1 MIRKEEVMGR
11 FFLTGDTHGNFNRID
26 YFCKRFETS
35 KEDIL
40 CILGD
45 AGINY
50 YLNKKDYM
58 LKQVLQDMPIT
69 FFCIHGNHEERPFN
83 ISTYITKKWNG
94 GTVYYEEEFPNIL
107 FAKDGEIYNIN
118 GKSILVIGGAYSV
131 DKEYRLLKGWSWFK
145 DEQPNKEIVKY
156 IEKQITKQRHFDI
169 VLTHTCPI
177 KTEPRHMFLPFI
189 DQSKVDKTTEL
200 LLQRIADWITFDN
213 WYFGHFHGHWDNGK
227 YHMLFED
234 YVEVE

>member
-1 MIRKEEVMGR
+1 MGK
-11 FFLTGDTHGNFNRID
+11 FYITGDTHGNFNRIN
-26 YFCKRFETS
+26 YFCQRFETS

-94 GTVYYEEEFPNIL
+94 GIVYYEEEFPNIL

-177 KTEPRHMFLPFI
+177 GTEPRHMFLPFI

>member
-1 MIRKEEVMGR
+1 MKR
-11 FFLTGDTHGNFNRID
+11 FFLTGDTHGNFNRIN
-26 YFCKRFETS
+26 YFCEKFETT
-35 KEDIL
+35 KDDIL

-189 DQSKVDKTTEL
+189 DQSKVDKTPEL

>member
-1 MIRKEEVMGR
+1 MGR
-11 FFLTGDTHGNFNRID
+11 FYITGDTHGNFNRID
-26 YFCKRFETS
+26 YFCQRFETS

-94 GTVYYEEEFPNIL
+94 GIVYYEEEFPNIL

-145 DEQPNKEIVKY
+145 DEQPSKEIVKY

>member
-1 MIRKEEVMGR
+1 MGK
-11 FFLTGDTHGNFNRID
+11 FYITGDTHGNFNRID
-26 YFCKRFETS
+26 YFCQRFETS

-83 ISTYITKKWNG
+83 ISTYITKKWNEG
-94 GTVYYEEEFPNIL
+94 IVYYEEEFPNIL

-177 KTEPRHMFLPFI
+177 ETEPRHMFLPFI

>member
-1 MIRKEEVMGR
+1 MGR
-11 FFLTGDTHGNFNRID
+11 FYITGDTHGNFNRIN
-26 YFCKRFETS
+26 YFCEKFETS

>member
-1 MIRKEEVMGR
+1 MKR
-11 FFLTGDTHGNFNRID
+11 FFLTGDTHGNFNRIN
-26 YFCKRFETS
+26 YFCEKFETS

-94 GTVYYEEEFPNIL
+94 GIVYCEEEFPNIL

>member
-1 MIRKEEVMGR
+1 MGK
-11 FFLTGDTHGNFNRID
+11 FYITGDTHGNFNRID
-26 YFCKRFETS
+26 YFCQRFETS

-200 LLQRIADWITFDN
+200 FLQRVADWITFDN

>member
-1 MIRKEEVMGR
+1 MGK
-11 FFLTGDTHGNFNRID
+11 FYITGDTHGNFNRID
-26 YFCKRFETS
+26 YFCQRFETS

-118 GKSILVIGGAYSV
+118 GKSVLVIGGAYSI

-200 LLQRIADWITFDN
+200 LLQRIADWITFDS

>member
-1 MIRKEEVMGR
+1 MGR
-11 FFLTGDTHGNFNRID
+11 FYITGDTHGNFNRID
-26 YFCKRFETS
+26 YFCQRFETS

-83 ISTYITKKWNG
+83 ISTYITKEWNG

-189 DQSKVDKTTEL
+189 DQSKVDKTTGL

>member
-1 MIRKEEVMGR
+1 MGK
-11 FFLTGDTHGNFNRID
+11 FYITGDTHGNFNRID
-26 YFCKRFETS
+26 YFCQRFETS

-83 ISTYITKKWNG
+83 ISTYITKEWNG

-118 GKSILVIGGAYSV
+118 GKSVLVIGGAYSV
-131 DKEYRLLKGWSWFK
+131 DKEYRILKGWSWFK
-145 DEQPNKEIVKY
+145 DEQPSKEIVKY

-200 LLQRIADWITFDN
+200 LLQRIADWITFDS

>member
-1 MIRKEEVMGR
+1 MKR

-26 YFCKRFETS
+26 YFCQRFETS

>member
-1 MIRKEEVMGR
+1 MKR
-11 FFLTGDTHGNFNRID
+11 FFLTGDTHGNFNRIN
-26 YFCKRFETS
+26 YFCEKFETT
-35 KEDIL
+35 KDDIL

-83 ISTYITKKWNG
+83 ISTYITKEWNG

-145 DEQPNKEIVKY
+145 DEQPSKEIVKY

>member
-1 MIRKEEVMGR
+1 MGR
-11 FFLTGDTHGNFNRID
+11 FYITGDTHGNFNRIN
-26 YFCKRFETS
+26 YFCEKFETS

-83 ISTYITKKWNG
+83 ISTYTTKKWNG
-94 GTVYYEEEFPNIL
+94 GIVYYEEEFPNIL

>member
-1 MIRKEEVMGR
+1 MGK
-11 FFLTGDTHGNFNRID
+11 FYITGDTHGNFNRID
-26 YFCKRFETS
+26 YFCQRFETS

-94 GTVYYEEEFPNIL
+94 GIVYYEEEFPNIL

-177 KTEPRHMFLPFI
+177 GTEPRHMFLPFI

>member
-1 MIRKEEVMGR
+1 MGR
-11 FFLTGDTHGNFNRID
+11 FYITGDTHGNFNRIN
-26 YFCKRFETS
+26 YFCEKFETS

-83 ISTYITKKWNG
+83 ISTYITKKWNEG
-94 GTVYYEEEFPNIL
+94 IVYYEEEFPNIL

>member
-1 MIRKEEVMGR
+1 MKR
-11 FFLTGDTHGNFNRID
+11 FFLTGDTHGNFNRIN
-26 YFCKRFETS
+26 YFCEKFETT
-35 KEDIL
+35 KDDIL

-50 YLNKKDYM
+50 YLNKKDCM
-58 LKQVLQDMPIT
+58 LKQALQDMPIT

-94 GTVYYEEEFPNIL
+94 GIVYYEEEFPNIL

-131 DKEYRLLKGWSWFK
+131 DKEYRLLKGWNWFK

>member
-1 MIRKEEVMGR
+1 MGK
-11 FFLTGDTHGNFNRID
+11 FYITGDTHGNFNRID
-26 YFCKRFETS
+26 YFCQRFETS

-83 ISTYITKKWNG
+83 ISTYITKKWNEG
-94 GTVYYEEEFPNIL
+94 IVYYEKEFPNIL

-156 IEKQITKQRHFDI
+156 IEKQITKQRHFNI

>member
-1 MIRKEEVMGR
+1 MKR
-11 FFLTGDTHGNFNRID
+11 FFLTGDTHGNFNRIN
-26 YFCKRFETS
+26 YFCERFETS

-94 GTVYYEEEFPNIL
+94 GIVYYEEEFPNIL

-156 IEKQITKQRHFDI
+156 IEKQITKQKHFDI

>member
-1 MIRKEEVMGR
+1 MGK
-11 FFLTGDTHGNFNRID
+11 FYITGDTHGNFNRID
-26 YFCKRFETS
+26 YFCQRFETS

-213 WYFGHFHGHWDNGK
+213 WYFGHFHGRWDNGK

>member
-1 MIRKEEVMGR
+1 MGR
-11 FFLTGDTHGNFNRID
+11 FYITGDTHGNFNRIN
-26 YFCKRFETS
+26 YFCERFETS

-200 LLQRIADWITFDN
+200 LLQRIADWITFDS
-213 WYFGHFHGHWDNGK
+213 WYFGHFHGRWDNGK

>member
-1 MIRKEEVMGR
+1 MIRKEEIMGR

-40 CILGD
+40 CVLGD

-69 FFCIHGNHEERPFN
+69 FFCVHGNHEERPFN

-145 DEQPNKEIVKY
+145 DEQPSKEIVKY

-169 VLTHTCPI
+169 VLSHTCPI

-200 LLQRIADWITFDN
+200 FLQRVADWITFDN

-234 YVEVE
+234 YVEVK

>member
-1 MIRKEEVMGR
+1 MGK
-11 FFLTGDTHGNFNRID
+11 FYITGDTHGNFNRID
-26 YFCKRFETS
+26 YFCQRFETS

-83 ISTYITKKWNG
+83 ISTYITKEWNG

>member
-1 MIRKEEVMGR
+1 MGR
-11 FFLTGDTHGNFNRID
+11 FYITGDTHGNFNRIN
-26 YFCKRFETS
+26 YFCEKFETS

-94 GTVYYEEEFPNIL
+94 GIVYYEEEFPNIL

-118 GKSILVIGGAYSV
+118 GKSVLVIGGAYSV

-145 DEQPNKEIVKY
+145 DEQPSKEIVKY

-200 LLQRIADWITFDN
+200 LLQRIADWITFDS
-213 WYFGHFHGHWDNGK
+213 WYFGHFHGRWDNGK

>member
-1 MIRKEEVMGR
+1 MGR
-11 FFLTGDTHGNFNRID
+11 FYITGDTHGNFNRIN
-26 YFCKRFETS
+26 YFCEKFETS

-200 LLQRIADWITFDN
+200 LLQRIADWITFDS

>member
-1 MIRKEEVMGR
+1 MGK
-11 FFLTGDTHGNFNRID
+11 FYITGDTHGNFNRID
-26 YFCKRFETS
+26 YFCQRFETS

-94 GTVYYEEEFPNIL
+94 GIVYYEEKFPNIL

-131 DKEYRLLKGWSWFK
+131 DKEYRLLKGWNWFK

>member
-1 MIRKEEVMGR
+1 MGR
-11 FFLTGDTHGNFNRID
+11 FYITGDTHGNFNRIN
-26 YFCKRFETS
+26 YFCKKFETT
-35 KEDIL
+35 KEDVL

-83 ISTYITKKWNG
+83 ISTYITKKWNEG
-94 GTVYYEEEFPNIL
+94 IVYYEEEFPNIL

-177 KTEPRHMFLPFI
+177 GTEPRHMFLPFI

>member
-1 MIRKEEVMGR
+1 MGR
-11 FFLTGDTHGNFNRID
+11 FYITGDTHGNFNRIN
-26 YFCKRFETS
+26 YFCEKFETS

-58 LKQVLQDMPIT
+58 LKQALQEMPIT

-94 GTVYYEEEFPNIL
+94 GIVYYEEEFPNIL

-177 KTEPRHMFLPFI
+177 GTEPRHMFLPFI

>member
-1 MIRKEEVMGR
+1 M
-11 FFLTGDTHGNFNRID
+11 TGDTHGNFNGID
-26 YFCKRFETS
+26 YFCQGFETS

-94 GTVYYEEEFPNIL
+94 GIVYYEEEFPNIL

>member
-1 MIRKEEVMGR
+1 MGK
-11 FFLTGDTHGNFNRID
+11 FYITGDTHGNFNRID
-26 YFCKRFETS
+26 YFCQRFETS

-177 KTEPRHMFLPFI
+177 ETEPRHMFLPFI

>member
-1 MIRKEEVMGR
+1 MGK
-11 FFLTGDTHGNFNRID
+11 FYITGDTHGNFNRID
-26 YFCKRFETS
+26 YFCQRFETS

-83 ISTYITKKWNG
+83 ISTYITKEWNG

-131 DKEYRLLKGWSWFK
+131 DKEYRHLKGWSWFK

>member
-1 MIRKEEVMGR
+1 MSSIY
-11 FFLTGDTHGNFNRID
+11 LTGDTHANVRRLLIID
-26 YFCKRFETS
+26 DSEMTKD
-35 KEDIL
+35 DIV
-40 CILGD
+40 IVLGD
-45 AGINY
+45 FGVIWE
-50 YLNKKDYM
+50 KDSQM
-58 LKQVLQDMPIT
+58 TDTVLELLSEKNFTLAFLD
-69 FFCIHGNHEERPFN
+69 GNHENFPEIARLEKE
-83 ISTYITKKWNG
+83 TYWNG
-94 GTVYYEEEFPNIL
+94 GKIGLLPYGIIHL
-107 FAKDGEIYNIN
+107 LRGEIYNIN

-131 DKEYRLLKGWSWFK
+131 DKEYRLLKGWRWFK

>member
-1 MIRKEEVMGR
+1 MGR
-11 FFLTGDTHGNFNRID
+11 FYITGDTHGNFNRID
-26 YFCKRFETS
+26 YFCQRFETS

-145 DEQPNKEIVKY
+145 DEQPNKEIIKY

-169 VLTHTCPI
+169 VLSHTCPI

-200 LLQRIADWITFDN
+200 FLQRVADWITFDN

-234 YVEVE
+234 YVEVK